1 MIQGSFYVFYEVF
14 TASFV
19 INLIY
24 FSGLPKTVPDSLSG
38 FYDPRWKVPGLFL
51 KYPQLLACAL
61 HNIGILI
68 DIRKRKLHFTGLP
81 DAKEIPGSA

>member
-14 TASFV
+14 TTSFV

-51 KYPQLLACAL
+51 KYPQLPRLRAA
-61 HNIGILI
+61 
-68 DIRKRKLHFTGLP
+68 
-81 DAKEIPGSA
+81 

>member
-24 FSGLPKTVPDSLSG
+24 FSGLPKQFQIVFQVFMILAGKFRVFPKISATSSLA
-38 FYDPRWKVPGLFL
+38 RR
-51 KYPQLLACAL
+51 
-61 HNIGILI
+61 II
-68 DIRKRKLHFTGLP
+68 
-81 DAKEIPGSA
+81 

>member
-24 FSGLPKTVPDSLSG
+24 FSGLTKTVPDSLSG

-51 KYPQLLACAL
+51 KYPQL

>member
-38 FYDPRWKVPGLFL
+38 FYDPRWKV
-51 KYPQLLACAL
+51 AA
-61 HNIGILI
+61 ILGK
-68 DIRKRKLHFTGLP
+68 DPELP
-81 DAKEIPGSA
+81 RLPAA

>member
-51 KYPQLLACAL
+51 K
-61 HNIGILI
+61 
-68 DIRKRKLHFTGLP
+68 
-81 DAKEIPGSA
+81 

>member
-24 FSGLPKTVPDSLSG
+24 FSGLTKTVPDSLSG

-51 KYPQLLACAL
+51 KYPQLPRLRAA
-61 HNIGILI
+61 
-68 DIRKRKLHFTGLP
+68 
-81 DAKEIPGSA
+81 